1 MQNSPNL
8 DKSLPLNS
16 FDLDRT
22 FKVVHFSDK
31 LKPLGF
37 RPLKIV
43 NKPSKMTYELL
54 TPDGKTYHRHQNHL
68 IPP

>member
-1 MQNSPNL
+1 MQKTPNL
-8 DKSLPLNS
+8 HKSLPLNS
-16 FDLDRT
+16 FDPDRT
-22 FKVVHFSDK
+22 FKVVLFSDK

-43 NKPSKMTYELL
+43 NKPSKITYELSK
-54 TPDGKTYHRHQNHL
+54 PDGKTYHRHRNHL